1 MAKNNWTLPTKV
13 NINGKDFAIRERCNY
28 SVVLDVISVLNDDEL
43 DDRQKMFC
51 ALFIFYE
58 KSNEIKDTKTA
69 ITEMFKIINVGE
81 IEEESEKEEKPKLL
95 DWEYD
100 FSQLAPPISRVL
112 GYSLRDENNFTHW
125 WDFVGAFHEIG
136 ECTFNTIASIRSKR
150 AKGKKLDNWEQ
161 EFYRDNKKLIDLP
174 KKLTAE
180 ETEWLS
186 DDW

>member
-81 IEEESEKEEKPKLL
+81 IEEESEKEEKPKL
-95 DWEYD
+95 
-100 FSQLAPPISRVL
+100 
-112 GYSLRDENNFTHW
+112 
-125 WDFVGAFHEIG
+125 
-136 ECTFNTIASIRSKR
+136 
-150 AKGKKLDNWEQ
+150 
-161 EFYRDNKKLIDLP
+161 
-174 KKLTAE
+174 
-180 ETEWLS
+180 
-186 DDW
+186 